1 VVPLLSGHFPATGS
15 QSGFSGL
22 FAASEPSGWLI
33 GGVVIYM
40 RYGAEQAVVDAQRVA
55 GIPRS
60 IGGLVIRAPKRY
72 LSNMSTVQEIES
84 AITQL
89 EPRDIH
95 AVADWLL
102 EYRETLWDERI
113 AADAHAGKLDPLIKK
128 AKAGH
133 RAGKATPFP

>member
-1 VVPLLSGHFPATGS
+1 
-15 QSGFSGL
+15 
-22 FAASEPSGWLI
+22 
-33 GGVVIYM
+33 
-40 RYGAEQAVVDAQRVA
+40 
-55 GIPRS
+55 
-60 IGGLVIRAPKRY
+60 
-72 LSNMSTVQEIES
+72 MSTVQEIES

-89 EPRDIH
+89 KAEDIH

-113 AADAHAGKLDPLIKK
+113 AADAQAGKLDPLIKK